1 MRLYLFLFLL
11 LASCSTRKVAVQ
23 EVKKDSVSQIVTKIV
38 TKEVLDVKN
47 ETDIVTDEYTI
58 TPIDTC
64 KDIVINGK
72 TYRNAVLTYKRTK
85 DSSKYTEKKITSKTE
100 DKKENTKVIEKTKNK
115 KIERKSYNM
124 TWILLI
130 IATIITLWLNRPT
143 LLNLLRRA

>member
-11 LASCSTRKVAVQ
+11 LTSCSTRKVAIQ
-23 EVKKDSVSQIVTKIV
+23 DVKKDSMSQIVTKIA

-64 KDIVINGK
+64 KDIVVNGK

-85 DSSKYTEKKITSKTE
+85 DNSKYTEKKITSKTE
-100 DKKENTKVIEKTKNK
+100 DKKENTKVIEKIKNK

>member
-130 IATIITLWLNRPT
+130 IAIIITLWLNRPT